1 MTDVPTLVSLLPF
14 RAEPS
19 SIGRYRK
26 YIPPHPPGRGSN
38 GQMRLFF
45 INLFMEKHQLRILK
59 KCNTPRTVLRKR
71 VTTRVFSSQNF
82 GELINL
88 ATLGLRSS
96 VREKENVDLN
106 KLLGLKGREIKMIR
120 QQSSPGLKMPRRRR
134 D

>member
-1 MTDVPTLVSLLPF
+1 
-14 RAEPS
+14 
-19 SIGRYRK
+19 
-26 YIPPHPPGRGSN
+26 
-38 GQMRLFF
+38 
-45 INLFMEKHQLRILK
+45 MEKHQLRILK

-106 KLLGLKGREIKMIR
+106 KLLGNSEGKRNKNDKTAKFPRTQNASTAE
-120 QQSSPGLKMPRRRR
+120 GLTR
-134 D
+134 

>member
-1 MTDVPTLVSLLPF
+1 
-14 RAEPS
+14 
-19 SIGRYRK
+19 
-26 YIPPHPPGRGSN
+26 
-38 GQMRLFF
+38 
-45 INLFMEKHQLRILK
+45 MEKHQLRILK

-106 KLLGLKGREIKMIR
+106 KLLGNSERKRNKNDKTAKFPRTQNASTAE
-120 QQSSPGLKMPRRRR
+120 GLTR
-134 D
+134 